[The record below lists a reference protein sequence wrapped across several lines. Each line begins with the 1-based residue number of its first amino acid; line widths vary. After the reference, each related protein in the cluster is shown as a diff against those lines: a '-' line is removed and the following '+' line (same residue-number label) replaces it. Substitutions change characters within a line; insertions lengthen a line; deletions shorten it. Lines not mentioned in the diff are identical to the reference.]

1 MSIPVQEALVPELY
15 DDDDDKDEDVALHK
29 GVESILIVSATSPTA
44 MRWLVPYIP
53 TLLLKLLCTVDEVRQ
68 QVSLNEGVVYSR

>member
-1 MSIPVQEALVPELY
+1 VVTGFSGNSPGTHSLGDEYSCPGSPCPELY

-44 MRWLVPYIP
+44 MR
-53 TLLLKLLCTVDEVRQ
+53 
-68 QVSLNEGVVYSR
+68 

>member
-44 MRWLVPYIP
+44 MR
-53 TLLLKLLCTVDEVRQ
+53 
-68 QVSLNEGVVYSR
+68 